1 MPQRDYMA
9 RSKKKKRGMNK
20 STLFSLIIVL
30 LLAAGLGLWLLKEN
44 APAPVIPNNVQV
56 QVPTQKSSNL
66 PSRPEEVYSY
76 IRDLES
82 REVITDSSKKSQEK
96 LAQLTK
102 EQIQQFEEKRKQE
115 AAARLNTETQTAQS
129 TANNTATAQPTT
141 SATPAPS
148 AEQIAAQKA
157 QEQKAAEEKRKQAE
171 LKKQQELA
179 KKAEQAKQAEAAKA
193 TEQAKVETAKK
204 AETPKETTAKPAE
217 KPAATAGRFG
227 LQCGAFKNKAQAENM
242 QARLAMSG
250 FNARIVS
257 SGEWNRV
264 FVGPVGDRAA
274 AANAQSNARSV
285 AECLIVTM

>member
-115 AAARLNTETQTAQS
+115 EAARLNAEK
-129 TANNTATAQPTT
+129 AQPTT

>member
-9 RSKKKKRGMNK
+9 RSKKKKGGMNK

-115 AAARLNTETQTAQS
+115 EAARLNAEKTQQVETTATNTETQTAQS

-157 QEQKAAEEKRKQAE
+157 QEQKAA
-171 LKKQQELA
+171 
-179 KKAEQAKQAEAAKA
+179 QAKQAEAVKA

>member
-9 RSKKKKRGMNK
+9 RSKKKKGGMNK

-115 AAARLNTETQTAQS
+115 EAARLN
-129 TANNTATAQPTT
+129 
-141 SATPAPS
+141 
-148 AEQIAAQKA
+148 AE
-157 QEQKAAEEKRKQAE
+157 
-171 LKKQQELA
+171 
-179 KKAEQAKQAEAAKA
+179 
-193 TEQAKVETAKK
+193 V
-204 AETPKETTAKPAE
+204 
-217 KPAATAGRFG
+217 
-227 LQCGAFKNKAQAENM
+227 
-242 QARLAMSG
+242 
-250 FNARIVS
+250 VS
-257 SGEWNRV
+257 C
-264 FVGPVGDRAA
+264 A
-274 AANAQSNARSV
+274 V
-285 AECLIVTM
+285 AVLFAVL

>member
-102 EQIQQFEEKRKQE
+102 EQIQQFEEKRQQE
-115 AAARLNTETQTAQS
+115 EAARLNAEK
-129 TANNTATAQPTT
+129 AQPTT